1 MRQLNFRQKILLLPA
16 IITFAL
22 LLLLGVTYSFGKR
35 NERLL
40 LEFEI
45 GMAPA
50 LELSRDLQE
59 LLVEL
64 QRTLQDSVAMEDRD
78 QLATADELSH
88 RILTQISEG
97 RKNPTIEGT
106 SLDALNTAINDYYV
120 LARATTE
127 EMIQKS
133 GADLT
138 PQLQRMTR
146 SYNEL
151 NRLLRD
157 HRALTQQRVSQHLET
172 ARRLQHFMIWGVAGL
187 LVFALVSAVLSAA
200 FARQLANRVI
210 TLRNASRRVG
220 DGDLE
225 TRVTDAQGDELGELA
240 QSFNQMADSLRQV
253 IAERAAA
260 EQASVA
266 KSEFL
271 ANMSH
276 EIRTPMNG
284 IIGMASLLLDTP
296 LDGEQKEQVETVL
309 SSAEALVQIIND
321 ILDFSKIEAGK
332 LEVSPQPFGLRE
344 LLDERLRPLGVGAS
358 EKGLELVV
366 QVDPEVPDALN
377 ADFLRLGQVLVSLV
391 GNAIKFTKSGS
402 VALHVS
408 LDSRTTDSARLR
420 FSVADTGIGIEAS
433 KQRRIFEAFSQA
445 DGSATRQYGGTG
457 LGLTISARIVQ
468 MMGGTIHLTSEPGK
482 GSTFSFELSL
492 KLQSDDSKP
501 AQNAML
507 EPTKHPLETPPA
519 AEPRSP
525 LHVLLAEDNLVN
537 QRVAQRLLEKNGHA
551 VVVANNGLE
560 ALARYEAAQF
570 DIVLMDVQMPEM
582 DGFAA
587 TAAIRQLQE
596 TNGTHVP
603 IVAVTAHAMKG
614 DRERCLAAGM
624 DGYVSKPIRPP
635 LLFAEIDRLTQKH
648 PTVATPSRTQM
659 NGMVLDEVSLAEVV
673 DGDVEFLR
681 ELARLF
687 GEETP
692 HLLADMGQAIESGDR
707 ALLQR
712 AAHTLKGS
720 AGNLCGKRAAEA
732 ALLLEQFAQAG
743 DFVQARQAHTLLGNE
758 IGKLHQALAAACV
771 GMSSGV

>member
-1 MRQLNFRQKILLLPA
+1 VRQLNFRQKILLLPA

-22 LLLLGVTYSFGKR
+22 LLLLGVTYFFGKR

-45 GMAPA
+45 GMVPA

-59 LLVEL
+59 MLAEM
-64 QRTLQDSVAMEDRD
+64 QRSLQDSVAMEDRD
-78 QLATADELSH
+78 QLTAADELIH
-88 RILTQISEG
+88 RILARISEG
-97 RKNPTIEGT
+97 RKNPTIDRT
-106 SLDALNTAINDYYV
+106 SLDALGTAIDDYYAI
-120 LARATTE
+120 ARATTE
-127 EMIQKS
+127 QMIRKS

-138 PQLQRMTR
+138 PQLQQMTAG
-146 SYNEL
+146 YNEL
-151 NRLLRD
+151 SRLLRD
-157 HRALTQQRVSQHLET
+157 YRALTQQNESRHLQQ
-172 ARRLQHFMIWGVAGL
+172 ARRLQRLTIWSVAGI
-187 LVFALVSAVLSAA
+187 LVFALVSAVLTAA
-200 FARQLANRVI
+200 FARRLANRVI
-210 TLRNASRRVG
+210 TLRNASRRIG

-225 TRVTDAQGDELGELA
+225 TRVTDTEGDELGELA
-240 QSFNQMADSLRQV
+240 QSFNQMAGSLRQV
-253 IAERAAA
+253 IAGRAAA
-260 EQASVA
+260 EQANVA

-284 IIGMASLLLDTP
+284 IIGMASLLLETH
-296 LDGEQKEQVETVL
+296 LDGEQKEQVGTVL

-402 VALHVS
+402 VLLHVI
-408 LDSRTTDSARLR
+408 LDSGTTECARLR

-492 KLQSDDSKP
+492 KLQSDDGKP
-501 AQNAML
+501 VQSTRL

-519 AEPRSP
+519 TEPRSP
-525 LHVLLAEDNLVN
+525 LHVLLAEDNPVN

-551 VVVANNGLE
+551 VVVANNGRE
-560 ALARYEAAQF
+560 ALARYAAAQF

-596 TNGTHVP
+596 TNGTRVP
-603 IVAVTAHAMKG
+603 ILAVTAHAMKG

-624 DGYVSKPIRPP
+624 DGYVTKPVHPP
-635 LLFAEIDRLTQKH
+635 TLFAEIDRLTRKH
-648 PTVATPSRTQM
+648 PTAATPGRAQL
-659 NGMVLDEVSLAEVV
+659 NGTVLDQASLAEVI
-673 DGDVEFLR
+673 DGDVGFLR
-681 ELARLF
+681 ELTRLF

-707 ALLQR
+707 DLLQR

-720 AGNLCGKRAAEA
+720 AGNMCGKRAAQVA
-732 ALLLEQFAQAG
+732 FLLEEFAAAG
-743 DFVQARQAHTLLGNE
+743 DFVQARQAYALLGDE
-758 IGKLHQALAAACV
+758 VGKLQQALAAACV
-771 GMSSGV
+771 SR

>member
-1 MRQLNFRQKILLLPA
+1 MRQLNFRQKILLLPG

-22 LLLLGVTYSFGKR
+22 LLLLGVTYFFGKR

-45 GMAPA
+45 GLAPA

-59 LLVEL
+59 LLGEL
-64 QRTLQDSVAMEDRD
+64 QRSLQDSVAMEDRD
-78 QLATADELSH
+78 QLTTADELIH
-88 RILTQISEG
+88 RIVARISEG
-97 RKNPTIEGT
+97 RKNPTVDRT
-106 SLDALNTAINDYYV
+106 SLEAISTAIDDYYA
-120 LARATTE
+120 LARTTTE
-127 EMIQKS
+127 RMIRKKS

-138 PQLQRMTR
+138 PQLQQMTAG
-146 SYNEL
+146 YNEL

-157 HRALTQQRVSQHLET
+157 YRALTQQHVSHHLQE
-172 ARRLQHFMIWGVAGL
+172 ARRLQRLTIWSVAGI
-187 LVFALVSAVLSAA
+187 LVFALVSAVLTAA
-200 FARQLANRVI
+200 FARRVANRVI

-225 TRVTDAQGDELGELA
+225 TRVTDTQGDELGELA
-240 QSFNQMADSLRQV
+240 QTFNQMAGSLRQV

-260 EQASVA
+260 EQANVA

-284 IIGMASLLLDTP
+284 IIGMASLLLETH
-296 LDGEQKEQVETVL
+296 LDGEQKEQVGTVL

-358 EKGLELVV
+358 EKGLELVTK
-366 QVDPEVPDALN
+366 VDPEVPDALN
-377 ADFLRLGQVLVSLV
+377 ADFQRLGQVLVSLV

-408 LDSRTTDSARLR
+408 LDSRTTDSVRLR

-433 KQRRIFEAFSQA
+433 KQLRIFEAFHQA

-492 KLQSDDSKP
+492 KLQSDDVKP
-501 AQNAML
+501 VRNTRL
-507 EPTKHPLETPPA
+507 EPTEHPLETPPA
-519 AEPRSP
+519 TEPRSP
-525 LHVLLAEDNLVN
+525 LHVLLAEDNPVN

-551 VVVANNGLE
+551 VVVANNGRE

-596 TNGTHVP
+596 TNGTRVP
-603 IVAVTAHAMKG
+603 ILALTAHAMTG

-624 DGYVSKPIRPP
+624 DGYVTKPIRPP
-635 LLFAEIDRLTQKH
+635 ILFAEIDRLTRKH
-648 PTVATPSRTQM
+648 PTAATPGRAQL
-659 NGMVLDEVSLAEVV
+659 NGTVLDQVSLAEVI
-673 DGDVEFLR
+673 DGDLAFLR
-681 ELARLF
+681 ELTRLF

-692 HLLADMGQAIESGDR
+692 QLLADMGQAIESGDR
-707 ALLQR
+707 DLLQR

-720 AGNLCGKRAAEA
+720 AGNMCGKRAAQVA
-732 ALLLEQFAQAG
+732 FLLEEFAAAG
-743 DFVQARQAHTLLGNE
+743 DFVQARQAYTLLGDE
-758 IGKLHQALAAACV
+758 VGKLQQALAAACV
-771 GMSSGV
+771 RV